1 MQMFH
6 GKEIIKKIFLIHIFY
21 IENLKNIIQKK
32 LLNIMKNV
40 YAMEMQN
47 MNCRFPK
54 IMLIINK
61 NFIS

>member
-47 MNCRFPK
+47 MNYRFPK